1 MDSKKTIDM
10 EIERRCPICGGKHF
24 KELFTSKDEALNDY
38 NIPDFLIIWI
48 VFLDGRHYIT
58 KKIEDFLR
66 NGSPTLKTD
75 ISQAIERA
83 MIRLC
88 VKCNHVWNI
97 FDETEFVLCS
107 NDKTL
112 IHNYMSLIENC
123 PIFGH
128 IPLSWLTKEAFE
140 REKIKIYKYYWMI
153 NLIKAKLYQYKYKN
167 HSDIQSEENYNYY
180 QLFKDALQNAEK
192 YHTDNE
198 NLLSYEYEIRADM
211 SDDTLERFNLLNAAL
226 TSDISTLRKDK
237 IRNNINGL
245 YSTVLD
251 RWKQPISIEKRRIIF
266 IANNLDDIAGYY
278 DPTHSI
284 NHFFTIDRIPASI
297 KFPYGQPTG
306 NELYIANPV
315 KPDEY
320 VPYDNFEFTLF
331 KDRILE
337 LKRLLRS
344 LGATEITFTCKKG
357 ISIDE
362 AERMESSVNAEA
374 RVLGH
379 KASVD
384 YSLEERQNRMSSQD
398 IRVDYIER
406 LDSYEYPSLPEGLHW
421 YYHDPDG
428 EWQAIVKA
436 RLHHNQLHFEQSIST
451 KQVSLLNE
459 QSQMNVNAAYE
470 GLICKINANYH
481 REREFHVKTTEETMW
496 RITAEFK
503 PLSEFENNQNTK
515 RDKTAITDSSTEQ
528 EYIKAVK
535 QFLEDG
541 EISEPERHFLNRK
554 RDKLGISEQ
563 RALELEASLA
573 TQSTE
578 DEQAYLN
585 LYRQYAE
592 AGEVTEK
599 QRLILDDA
607 AKTYGLS
614 SERVKHLEA
623 KN

>member
-1 MDSKKTIDM
+1 MKKRKCPDCRGELKTLLNPS
-10 EIERRCPICGGKHF
+10 EEELKRYGNPSFWERRILGRLNTIESKSQGNDNYDLYSSIFSKAIIAQPIFAQNK
-24 KELFTSKDEALNDY
+24 
-38 NIPDFLIIWI
+38 PII
-48 VFLDGRHYIT
+48 FC
-58 KKIEDFLR
+58 E
-66 NGSPTLKTD
+66 
-75 ISQAIERA
+75 
-83 MIRLC
+83 
-88 VKCNHVWNI
+88 KCNYVWDL
-97 FDETEFVLCS
+97 FDETEMVLSS
-107 NDKTL
+107 NNQDL
-112 IHNYMSLIENC
+112 IQTYISEIER
-123 PIFGH
+123 
-128 IPLSWLTKEAFE
+128 STKDLPSPFSIELKE
-140 REKIKIYKYYWMI
+140 LHWKM
-153 NLIKAKLYQYKYKN
+153 NLIKARLYQYQYKN
-167 HSDIQSEENYNYY
+167 QSDSQRNDDYNYK
-180 QLFKDALQNAEK
+180 QLYDIALQNAEK
-192 YHTDNE
+192 LHTDNQ
-198 NLLSYEYEIRADM
+198 NLLSYEYELKADM
-211 SDDTLERFNLLNAAL
+211 SDDTLEKFNLLNAAL
-226 TSDISTLRKDK
+226 TSDISHHRKDI

-297 KFPYGQPTG
+297 QFPYGQPTG

-384 YSLEERQNRMSSQD
+384 YSSEERQNRMSSQD

-421 YYHDPDG
+421 YYHDRDG

-503 PLSEFENNQNTK
+503 PLSEFENNQKTNS
-515 RDKTAITDSSTEQ
+515 DKVAITDSSAEQ
-528 EYIKAVK
+528 EYIKDVK
-535 QFLEDG
+535 QLLEDG
-541 EISEPERHFLNRK
+541 EISESDRDFLNIK
-554 RDKLGISEQ
+554 RSKLGISEQ
-563 RALELEASLA
+563 RASELEKSLA
-573 TQSTE
+573 TQLTE
-578 DEQAYLN
+578 GEQFYLKK
-585 LYRQYAE
+585 YRKYAE
-592 AGEVTEK
+592 TGEITEM
-599 QRLILDDA
+599 QRHFLDDIA
-607 AKTYGLS
+607 NTYGLS
-614 SERVKHLEA
+614 PERVKHLEA